1 MKAKD
6 WTPPPET
13 AIASHVSGALIP
25 IAELRVAV
33 RDAVAERSVRV
44 VGT

>member
-1 MKAKD
+1 MKAKE

-13 AIASHVSGALIP
+13 AIASHISGALIP
-25 IAELRVAV
+25 IAEQRVAV
-33 RDAVAERSVRV
+33 RDAIAERSVRV